1 MYLPCGFHLTAAFLK
16 TIGGYLYKKSM
27 SWIIL
32 IIAGLFE
39 VGFTTCLKLSNNFTN
54 LPCSAR
60 FFISIT
66 LSFLSLNK
74 AIQTIPIG
82 TAYAV
87 WTGIG
92 AVGTSIMGIWLYK
105 EPSDF
110 WRLFFIFL
118 LIGSI
123 IGLKAVSAR

>member
-1 MYLPCGFHLTAAFLK
+1 MAWFY
-16 TIGGYLYKKSM
+16 
-27 SWIIL
+27 L
-32 IIAGLFE
+32 IIAGFFE
-39 VGFTTCLKLSNNFTN
+39 VGFTTSLKLSNNFTN
-54 LPCSAR
+54 RWWALM
-60 FFISIT
+60 FFLSIS
-66 LSFLSLNK
+66 LSFYFLNK
-74 AIQTIPIG
+74 AAQVIPMG

-92 AVGTSIMGIWLYK
+92 AVGTVIVGIILFK

-123 IGLKAVSAR
+123 LGLKFVSNQ

>member
-1 MYLPCGFHLTAAFLK
+1 MA
-16 TIGGYLYKKSM
+16 
-27 SWIIL
+27 WIIL

-54 LPCSAR
+54 LPWSIG

-66 LSFLSLNK
+66 LSFSLLNK

-92 AVGTSIMGIWLYK
+92 AVGTAIMGIWLYK

-123 IGLKAVSAR
+123 VGLKAVSAGSH

>member
-1 MYLPCGFHLTAAFLK
+1 
-16 TIGGYLYKKSM
+16 M

-39 VGFTTCLKLSNNFTN
+39 VGFTTCLKLSNNFSN
-54 LPCSAR
+54 LIWSIA
-60 FFISIT
+60 FFVSIT
-66 LSFLSLNK
+66 LSFLLLNK

-92 AVGTSIMGIWLYK
+92 AVGTVIMGILLYK
-105 EPSDF
+105 EPADF
-110 WRLFFIFL
+110 WRMFFIFL

-123 IGLKAVSAR
+123 VGLKVVSK

>member
-1 MYLPCGFHLTAAFLK
+1 
-16 TIGGYLYKKSM
+16 M

-32 IIAGLFE
+32 VIAGLFE

-54 LPCSAR
+54 TKWSIA
-60 FFISIT
+60 FFVCIIA
-66 LSFLSLNK
+66 SFLLLNK
-74 AIQTIPIG
+74 AVQTLPMG

-92 AVGTSIMGIWLYK
+92 AVGTVLIGIFFFN
-105 EPSDF
+105 EPANF
-110 WRLFFIFL
+110 WRIFFIAS

-123 IGLKAVSAR
+123 LGLKFLAGAH